1 MGSKE
6 QEKQEGK
13 RKLVVETKIKLFE
26 ISTNEEKNLNY
37 FKNIDSLSAFEQ
49 FESSLEKCFESII
62 LD

>member
-26 ISTNEEKNLNY
+26 SSTNEEKNLNY

-49 FESSLEKCFESII
+49 CESSLEKCFESII